1 MSNRYFLGFSALAAL
16 LLAPA
21 AHAADSEL
29 FFAVPGQNASS
40 QMHVSWHAA
49 ASGTRL
55 AYTRKSD
62 VGVVDPSY
70 VNCGASALDKTFSNG
85 SFYRCAAALDGL
97 DSDTE
102 YVLRVDGSSPTPER
116 VLKTAAGHGSFT
128 FLWMSDIHAY
138 PSIPGRVNK
147 ADALAARG
155 AQIAGKLDFV
165 LLTGDLTAHGANYT
179 HWQELDRSA
188 FANAYWLAPTPGN
201 HDYYDSSANT
211 IDDRFYNAVFSNP
224 ANGASEVPNSTWW
237 FRYNNALFISMN
249 TEARTAEAV
258 AAQKAWLK
266 QVVTDNP
273 AQYIIVYLHR
283 TFFLGSESSSNNVA
297 RKSSTYTT
305 YGALLEELGVDL
317 ALGGDDHAYVR
328 TKEISNGAVV
338 TTGHGTTYLSAT
350 QIGDRGVPVASGTGA
365 YAEKVYGGKD
375 VSSAS
380 VITISDTSID
390 GVLFEADGTV
400 RDSYSIA
407 AHRPAPVDSF
417 DKNAYANA
425 FTAHVNPPDLTKGFL
440 GFSDKGYDRVKTIEV
455 TDAVA
460 PATSYAKFA
469 PQASMTQATLSPLV
483 PGTTYQM
490 NVHILFKDGDERDT
504 PVGLVNKLSP
514 GTYANLR
521 LENAQGAVYLRWK
534 NDLVPDEI
542 SRIVVSAN
550 GAWQKELTADATE
563 VDVTPGL
570 HQGANTV
577 GFSVI
582 DRYKDQIF
590 NESLTYDYALGAAGD
605 AGTAVGDGGAQQEG
619 VWGNDAPEGCACG
632 VASDASHG
640 WSRGY
645 PLLLAG
651 LLLSGRRLRRRAQ
664 RQGVDLL
671 LRH

>member
-1 MSNRYFLGFSALAAL
+1 MTNRHFLGFCAVAAL
-16 LLAPA
+16 LLAPSV
-21 AHAADSEL
+21 HAADAEV
-29 FFAVPGQNASS
+29 FFAVPGQDASS
-40 QMHVSWHAA
+40 QMHVSWHA
-49 ASGTRL
+49 SVTGTRL

-62 VGVVDPSY
+62 VGTVGPTYAD
-70 VNCGASALDKTFSNG
+70 CGASSLDKTFSNG
-85 SFYRCAAALDGL
+85 SFYRCTAALDGL
-97 DSDTE
+97 ESDTE
-102 YVLRVDGSSPTPER
+102 YVLQVGATSPTPER
-116 VLKTAAGHGSFT
+116 VVKTAAGHGSFT

-138 PSIPGRVNK
+138 PSIPSRVNK

-179 HWQELDRSA
+179 HWQELDRST
-188 FANAYWLAPTPGN
+188 FVHSYWLATTPGN

-211 IDDRFYNAVFSNP
+211 IDDRFYNALFSNP

-283 TFFLGSESSSNNVA
+283 TFFLGSESTSNNVV

-328 TKEISNGAVV
+328 TKEISNGAVA

-350 QIGDRGVPVASGTGA
+350 QIGDRGVAVASGTGTFG
-365 YAEKVYGGKD
+365 EKVYGGKD

-400 RDSYSIA
+400 HDSYSIA

-417 DKNAYANA
+417 NKDAYANA
-425 FTAHVNPPDLTKGFL
+425 FKASVNPPDLTKGIL
-440 GFSDKGYDRVKTIEV
+440 GFSDKGHDRVKTIEV
-455 TDAVA
+455 SDAVDQ
-460 PATSYAKFA
+460 ATFYAKFT

-483 PGTTYQM
+483 PGRTYEM
-490 NVHILFKDGDERDT
+490 NVHILFKDGDKRDT
-504 PVGLVNKLSP
+504 PVDLVNKLSP
-514 GTYANLR
+514 GTYSNLH
-521 LENAQGAVYLRWK
+521 LENTQGLVYLKWK
-534 NDLVPDEI
+534 NELVPDEI

-550 GAWQKELTADATE
+550 GTWQKELTAGATE
-563 VDVTPGL
+563 VEVTPGL

-577 GFSVI
+577 GFAVI
-582 DRYKDQIF
+582 DRYKDEVF
-590 NESLTYDYALGAAGD
+590 NESLTYDYSLGAA
-605 AGTAVGDGGAQQEG
+605 AGDGGAQQDG
-619 VWGNDAPEGCACG
+619 IWGYDAPEGCACD
-632 VASDASHG
+632 VASHASHR

-651 LLLSGRRLRRRAQ
+651 LLLSGRRLRRRA
-664 RQGVDLL
+664 RML
-671 LRH
+671 